1 MKNQLNFYM
10 KQWIKNYRDKK
21 AKPFK
26 LPMAIDT
33 ELANVDYE
41 DNQGEEYVQ
50 QELDCNDIFVD
61 GIGLGLAQQSQSAN
75 SSLSSTDKM
84 I

>member
-1 MKNQLNFYM
+1 M

-41 DNQGEEYVQ
+41 DN
-50 QELDCNDIFVD
+50 
-61 GIGLGLAQQSQSAN
+61 
-75 SSLSSTDKM
+75 
-84 I
+84 